1 MRRAGKKRNRRWT
14 KGLSISLTAAMLT
27 VSLSLTLPT
36 VVRAAE
42 AEEQKQETSG
52 ETTTEETRAL
62 TYHEIEDAVPVMQ
75 ESDAGVYAN
84 RGTIPSSYSSVAAG
98 KLPSL
103 KNQGSYGTCW
113 TFAAIGASEASLI
126 AQGKADT
133 SIDLSERHLAYY
145 FYNKGTTGD
154 MLGGTK
160 GDYNTAL
167 TGNYMS
173 VGGNSMLTMWH
184 LASWAGLVNETDA
197 RYEDIETPL
206 TVSAESVYG
215 SDAYHLQ
222 NAYIVNKENS
232 DVVKQMIMDY
242 GALAVSYY
250 SSYNSAYDQVM
261 EDDYGCYYY
270 DDASTGSNHA
280 VQIVGW
286 DDNFSKDNFATTP
299 AGDGAWLVKNSWGEE
314 KENES
319 YAQNG
324 YFWLSYYDASLS
336 GDFFAFVCEDA
347 DNYDNIYQYDGASG
361 YYYYQTKG
369 AANVFEA
376 KANGD
381 KAESIK
387 AVGIGNYDNNVKYT
401 LTIYTGLTDASNPTS
416 GTKALEQSG
425 TLTYSGYNTVVLDT
439 PVEVSAGEKF
449 SVVWSFDS
457 STLVYVDCEFVNG
470 DWISFT
476 TEEIANTS
484 FTSGTT
490 STLFWYDMASGSD
503 NMTFRIKAYTDNTEN
518 KTVPLEYISLNQT
531 AATLEIGDVITLD
544 VSFYPVDTTDA
555 KNVVWSSGNE
565 AIATVENGVVS
576 AKKAGTTTIT
586 ATCGTKS
593 ASCVITVNEEKA
605 VEPETPVQPEVPVEP
620 ETPVPPAPPV
630 PPESPQF
637 PTDGWY
643 EDEIGNKF
651 YYKNGFIVT
660 GWIQSGNTWYY
671 ADSSGVIMTGW
682 QQVGGSWY
690 YFYTSGAMAES
701 VWIGGSY
708 VGESGAWIEITIG
721 GGWMQSGGKWWY
733 QEPDGSYPVSQW
745 KFINGSWYYF
755 DSSGYMATGWVSVG
769 GSWYYLDS
777 SGAMMTGWL
786 HDGSNWYYLDASGA
800 MRTGWVNVGGSWYYL
815 GGSGTMATGWLHDGS
830 NWYYLDA
837 SGAMKTGW
845 LRKNGVWYYLGGS
858 GAMATGWLYDGSDW
872 YYLDAGGAMVTGW
885 LNDNGTWYYLNSSG
899 AMVTNTVIDG
909 YVINQNGVWIP

>member
-1 MRRAGKKRNRRWT
+1 MRSAGKKKSRHWT
-14 KGLSISLTAAMLT
+14 KGVSVSLMATVLA

-36 VVRAAE
+36 VVRAGE
-42 AEEQKQETSG
+42 TGAEEQKQETSG
-52 ETTTEETRAL
+52 ETTAEETRAL
-62 TYHEIEDAVPVMQ
+62 TYHEIEDAVPIMQ

-84 RGTIPSSYSSVAAG
+84 RGTIPSFYSSLDAG

-113 TFAAIGASEASLI
+113 AFAAIGAGEASLI
-126 AQGKADT
+126 AQGKVTT

-154 MLGGTK
+154 MLDGTK

-197 RYEDIETPL
+197 SYAGIETPL
-206 TVSAESVYG
+206 TASAESIYG
-215 SDAYHLQ
+215 NNAYHLQ
-222 NAYIVNKENS
+222 NAYIVNKENTAI
-232 DVVKQMIMDY
+232 VKQMIMNY

-250 SSYNSAYDQVM
+250 SSYDSDYDQVM
-261 EDDYGCYYY
+261 EGDYGCYYY
-270 DDASTGSNHA
+270 NDASTGSNHA

-286 DDNFSKDNFATTP
+286 DDNFSKDNFAIQP
-299 AGDGAWLVKNSWGEE
+299 EGDGAWLVKNSWGEE
-314 KENES
+314 AENES

-324 YFWLSYYDASLS
+324 YFWISYYDASLS
-336 GDFFAFVCEDA
+336 DDFFAFVCEDA

-361 YYYYQTKG
+361 YYFNSTRG

-416 GTKALEQSG
+416 GTKVLEQSG

-457 STLVYVDCEFVNG
+457 STRVYVDYEFVNG

-503 NMTFRIKAYTDNTEN
+503 NMTFRIKAYTDNTEY
-518 KTVPLEYISLNQT
+518 KTVPLERISLNQT
-531 AATLEIGDVITLD
+531 AATLEIGDVLTLD
-544 VSFYPVDTTDA
+544 VSFYPIDTTDA
-555 KNVVWSSGNE
+555 KNVVWSSGDE
-565 AIATVENGVVS
+565 TVASVENGVVS

-593 ASCVITVNEEKA
+593 ASCAITVNEEKA
-605 VEPETPVQPEVPVEP
+605 VEPETPVPPETPVEP
-620 ETPVPPAPPV
+620 ETPVQPETPIPPTPPV
-630 PPESPQF
+630 QPESPQV

-651 YYKNGFIVT
+651 YYKNGFVVT
-660 GWIQSGNTWYY
+660 GWVQSGNTWYY

-708 VGESGAWIEITIG
+708 VGASGAWVEHTVSE
-721 GGWMQSGGKWWY
+721 GWMRSGGRWWY
-733 QEPDGSYPVSQW
+733 QEPDGSYPVSEW
-745 KFINGSWYYF
+745 KLIGGFWYYF
-755 DSSGYMATGWVSVG
+755 DAFGYMATGWLNDNG
-769 GSWYYLDS
+769 TWYYLNS
-777 SGAMMTGWL
+777 SGAMVTGWL
-786 HDGSNWYYLDASGA
+786 HDGSNWYYL
-800 MRTGWVNVGGSWYYL
+800 
-815 GGSGTMATGWLHDGS
+815 GGSGAMATGWLHDGS

-845 LRKNGVWYYLGGS
+845 LRRNGVWYYLGGS
-858 GAMATGWLYDGSDW
+858 GAMA
-872 YYLDAGGAMVTGW
+872 TGW

-899 AMVTNTVIDG
+899 AMVTNTVVDG
-909 YVINQNGVWIP
+909 CVINQNGVWIP